1 MSTLLYL
8 HGFNSS
14 PRSAKATQFRQW
26 LSEHHP
32 DVEMIIPQLPPYP
45 AEAAEMLE
53 SIVLAHGGETF
64 GVVGSSLGGYYASYV
79 AQRKGCK
86 SVLLNP
92 AVAPDE
98 TLAQYIDSHQPLWHQ
113 PANAQEEA
121 IFFRAEYIDELRALS
136 VRALPPGGP
145 ELGIFCTG
153 DEVLDWREM
162 VQRYPQAQQR
172 IVQGGDHAIS
182 DFATLVPEVLSFLE
196 LP

>member
-64 GVVGSSLGGYYASYV
+64 GVVGSSLGGYYATWLAEKY
-79 AQRKGCK
+79 
-86 SVLLNP
+86 LLRAALINP
-92 AVAPDE
+92 AVIAPISLQKYLGPQTNLHTGKPFE
-98 TLAQYIDSHQPLWHQ
+98 FT
-113 PANAQEEA
+113 EEHIA
-121 IFFRAEYIDELRALS
+121 RLRALE
-136 VRALPPGGP
+136 APEITPGRYFLML
-145 ELGIFCTG
+145 ETG
-153 DEVLDWREM
+153 DEVLDYRNAL
-162 VQRYPQAQQR
+162 QRYAGCRQA
-172 IVQGGDHAIS
+172 VFEGGDHS
-182 DFATLVPEVLSFLE
+182 FTRFPEM
-196 LP
+196 LPQLFEFCGL